1 MMFFLAVKQTRITC
15 LPMLLIKSRDICCIP
30 ILIVLQ
36 VEFVQSAGLAVL
48 AGLGSLKSFC
58 LEEANASNGPSQN
71 PLHILNTPLSPIHL
85 GLSGKHNSSTN
96 LIASSSSSFVP
107 NYHAAFRVVEVH
119 QNRPNRLYYCGI
131 VSLLVFPILS
141 DTVTTVRRHSRSRG

>member
-1 MMFFLAVKQTRITC
+1 MPTHAV
-15 LPMLLIKSRDICCIP
+15 D
-30 ILIVLQ
+30 Q
-36 VEFVQSAGLAVL
+36 VERYLLHSHFDRSRSRVRAISRACSARWSRVPEEI
-48 AGLGSLKSFC
+48 C

-96 LIASSSSSFVP
+96 LFASSSSSFVP